1 MQSIKRRRPTTQA
14 LLNTLFRCFWIAVA
28 TAVFC
33 VQESS
38 RTIPAPDARDGE
50 ARQALDRAEVLR
62 ADWTAAAFRQ
72 AIDLYDEAARLWTS
86 ISDLANASHANLKSG
101 DVYFLI
107 SEYKQALQRYRN
119 AEALGEKSNDSLA
132 QATALSQIGR
142 LQSYLG
148 NNDLA
153 QKQLTKAL
161 HLFEQHEADR
171 TATAT
176 NAYGEALS
184 NLGEVSYA
192 KGDFANASKQL
203 DSAPPILRRV
213 A

>member
-119 AEALGEKSNDSLA
+119 AE
-132 QATALSQIGR
+132 
-142 LQSYLG
+142 
-148 NNDLA
+148 
-153 QKQLTKAL
+153 
-161 HLFEQHEADR
+161 
-171 TATAT
+171 
-176 NAYGEALS
+176 
-184 NLGEVSYA
+184 
-192 KGDFANASKQL
+192 
-203 DSAPPILRRV
+203 
-213 A
+213 